1 MKKELVGYNV
11 KSVETPVTLEVWEY
25 CNNPVIYSINAG
37 DSEKNRKDQIEK
49 NEESKKEIASEYYDK
64 VKRKQKHYEAMRW
77 QIARIVDCNFDE
89 NTKFVTL
96 TFKENIQDI
105 AYTNT
110 EFEKFIKRFNYKLY
124 HVKKA
129 QLKYLAVW
137 ERQKRGAIHY
147 HVIFFDL
154 PYVKNKDLQRYW
166 GQGFVKINK
175 VDVDSKENRGRYV
188 SKYFSKDI
196 DEKEYKQKAFFKSQK
211 LKMPIVT
218 HKYQDEMQDFSDS
231 TVVYTKEY
239 TRRVPD
245 FYTPSGTGGELQ
257 FKESVVRYTKI
268 RKDNKNELE

>member
-1 MKKELVGYNV
+1 MKKELVDYNV
-11 KSVETPVTLEVWEY
+11 KSVETPVTVEVWEY

-96 TFKENIQDI
+96 TFKKNIKDI
-105 AYTNT
+105 AYTNA
-110 EFEKFIKRFNYKLY
+110 EFENFIKRFNYQLF

-154 PYVKNKDLQRYW
+154 PYVKNKDLQRCW
-166 GQGFVKINK
+166 GHGFVKINK

-218 HKYQDEMQDFSDS
+218 HKYQDELQDFSDS
-231 TVVYTKEY
+231 IVVYTKEY

-245 FYTPSGTGGELQ
+245 FYTPSGTGELQ

-268 RKDNKNELE
+268 RKEDQSG